1 MSILLLIG
9 NYFLWAL
16 FTLVSGLIGG
26 YGLAAGFDAFK
37 RSKEWMRNKN
47 YINNLEEEMLASAQ
61 KA

>member
-1 MSILLLIG
+1 MSILLLVG
-9 NYFLWAL
+9 KFLLWAL

-37 RSKEWMRNKN
+37 KTKEWMKNKN
-47 YINNLEEEMLASAQ
+47 YINNLEEEMLGAAT